1 MQIDFHYYATYC
13 AAYLAGYSHEECLAI
28 CYSAQFTDCCT
39 RTLLSTI
46 GGPSEAA
53 TTQLQLEMMDAR
65 TDILGI
71 QDITRIWSS
80 FHFLPRDLKSDPGK
94 ESRIYKAKYRLICG
108 PNGDLLVKTVDLAK
122 DKSLQAAGIA
132 MHVLADTWAHQY
144 FAGTPS
150 QVINNTD
157 YWFFELLPAEAPGDD
172 ANSGDSANN
181 SNSKENGDAANA
193 ARSFT
198 ERRVT
203 FRHNPTGKDDLDK
216 GIYTN
221 TVYQLEENSVMSLG
235 HGRAGHLPDYSFM
248 RYKYLP
254 AWGKYEEFIKDNPS
268 DYYKAFSQ
276 MVYALRYLRGDYE
289 TFETE
294 HYDTE
299 KVSPYEAEIKEIL
312 EKRQLDAC
320 ADWKAFGEKLSG
332 CEIPDFDANRY
343 CTEYKQASEDDKDDT
358 FLGSYIDAALAQKTM
373 VTNQIF
379 QSDNL
384 LAGYSVEYSESR
396 FLGIR
401 DFIHYIE
408 HKRKK
413 ENA

>member
-1 MQIDFHYYATYC
+1 
-13 AAYLAGYSHEECLAI
+13 
-28 CYSAQFTDCCT
+28 
-39 RTLLSTI
+39 
-46 GGPSEAA
+46 
-53 TTQLQLEMMDAR
+53 
-65 TDILGI
+65 
-71 QDITRIWSS
+71 
-80 FHFLPRDLKSDPGK
+80 
-94 ESRIYKAKYRLICG
+94 
-108 PNGDLLVKTVDLAK
+108 
-122 DKSLQAAGIA
+122 

-216 GIYTN
+216 GIYTG

-312 EKRQLDAC
+312 EKRQLDSC